1 MKIYHFN
8 KDKDVLKDLNLNEKP
23 KQISEFINRQL
34 SANNLAIFIGSGCST
49 GAIPLM
55 STTMRNILEEDEYVL
70 EYVKKFLNSKEIKE
84 FKKYLEELENK
95 KNKIKK

>member
-1 MKIYHFN
+1 MVIYHLNEN
-8 KDKDVLKDLNLNEKP
+8 KDLLEDLNLNEKP

-55 STTMRNILEEDEYVL
+55 STT
-70 EYVKKFLNSKEIKE
+70 
-84 FKKYLEELENK
+84 
-95 KNKIKK
+95 

>member
-84 FKKYLEELENK
+84 FKKYLEELEK
-95 KNKIKK
+95 KKTR